1 MLRVAALQ
9 YCASDDVAKTL
20 HHIQPLIAEAA
31 SKASLVALPEC
42 ANYLAASREQL
53 FQRAEWDDE
62 SYSQKWLGN
71 VAREFGIWLLA
82 GSLIMRRRDNN
93 QLVNRSLLFGPDGAV
108 VAYYDKIHMFDA
120 NVGDGHRYRESDS
133 FAIGNRMVLA
143 EMAGMKIGLSIC
155 YDLRFPA
162 LYRGLARAG
171 AKMLS
176 IPAAFTF
183 PSGKAHWHVL
193 LRARAIE
200 TGCFVV
206 APAQCGTHAD
216 GRRTYGHAVIVS
228 PWGKILA
235 EVPTDDTNAAAGA
248 NDGIIHATLDPA
260 AVTAA
265 RNAIPSLASNPDFL

>member
-62 SYSQKWLGN
+62 SYSQKWLAN
-71 VAREFGIWLLA
+71 VACEFGIWLLA

-108 VAYYDKIHMFDA
+108 VADYDKIHMFDA
-120 NVGDGHRYRESDS
+120 DVGDGKSYQESAS
-133 FAIGNRMVLA
+133 FA
-143 EMAGMKIGLSIC
+143 AGQSPVIAHVDNVPCGLTIC
-155 YDLRFPA
+155 YDVRFA
-162 LYRGLARAG
+162 HLYRQLALDG
-171 AKMLS
+171 AQLFLV
-176 IPAAFTF
+176 PAAFTAL
-183 PSGKAHWHVL
+183 SGKAHWHVL

-200 TGCFVV
+200 TGCYVV
-206 APAQCGTHAD
+206 APAQSGTHAD
-216 GRRTYGHAVIVS
+216 GRKTYGHSLIIN
-228 PWGKILA
+228 PWGEIIA
-235 EVPTDDTNAAAGA
+235 EAKDGDAIIFAAL
-248 NDGIIHATLDPA
+248 DLSATTRA
-260 AVTAA
+260 Q
-265 RNAIPSLASNPDFL
+265 NAIPSLQTNPVIGPTRITGP

>member
-1 MLRVAALQ
+1 MLHVAALQ

-108 VAYYDKIHMFDA
+108 VADYDKIHMFDA
-120 NVGDGHRYRESDS
+120 DVGDGKSYQESAS
-133 FAIGNRMVLA
+133 FA
-143 EMAGMKIGLSIC
+143 AGQSPVIAHVDNVPCGLTIC
-155 YDLRFPA
+155 YDVRFA
-162 LYRGLARAG
+162 HLYRQLALDG
-171 AKMLS
+171 AQLFLV
-176 IPAAFTF
+176 PAAFTAL
-183 PSGKAHWHVL
+183 SGKAHWHVL

-200 TGCFVV
+200 TGCYVV
-206 APAQCGTHAD
+206 APAQSGTHAD
-216 GRRTYGHAVIVS
+216 GRKTYGHSLIIN
-228 PWGKILA
+228 PWGEIIA
-235 EVPTDDTNAAAGA
+235 EAKDGDAIIFAAL
-248 NDGIIHATLDPA
+248 DLSATA
-260 AVTAA
+260 RA
-265 RNAIPSLASNPDFL
+265 RNAIPSLKTNPVIGPTRMIGP